1 MLVSRALAGARL
13 LRTCQQIA
21 LTSRQLCKLGWN
33 RDSAGIVE
41 STGLVTLVVFPA
53 TTCRRQPP
61 AAPSTTATTTTA
73 VQPFWIM
80 ASAGQNCNSACSAF
94 DTADDSFEC
103 GKDEMGAI
111 NSTQAISDLLVSLNG
126 TCDFADNG
134 NLFRSNAGSP
144 FILPNGD
151 CYYWDPTK
159 PPASIDCDTSPL
171 SNVNRKP
178 LCYCKPVEP
187 ADPDGG
193 WFTGATNNIA
203 CDVVCNDNG
212 YAECGE
218 EEMAAINNTQAIE
231 ALAWELGIVCTVNSG
246 DPSRNNAG
254 TPFVS
259 GNSCYYWDPT
269 AAASQVDCS
278 SVNSA
283 NRRPFCF
290 CKTLLPEDR

>member
-1 MLVSRALAGARL
+1 M
-13 LRTCQQIA
+13 
-21 LTSRQLCKLGWN
+21 CKIKIQC
-33 RDSAGIVE
+33 DF
-41 STGLVTLVVFPA
+41 GLV
-53 TTCRRQPP
+53 Q
-61 AAPSTTATTTTA
+61 

-178 LCYCKPVEP
+178 LCYCKPVCRQHRAVFAGLVLCLKP
-187 ADPDGG
+187 
-193 WFTGATNNIA
+193 
-203 CDVVCNDNG
+203 VCFV
-212 YAECGE
+212 
-218 EEMAAINNTQAIE
+218 
-231 ALAWELGIVCTVNSG
+231 L
-246 DPSRNNAG
+246 P
-254 TPFVS
+254 VS
-259 GNSCYYWDPT
+259 G
-269 AAASQVDCS
+269 
-278 SVNSA
+278 
-283 NRRPFCF
+283 
-290 CKTLLPEDR
+290 